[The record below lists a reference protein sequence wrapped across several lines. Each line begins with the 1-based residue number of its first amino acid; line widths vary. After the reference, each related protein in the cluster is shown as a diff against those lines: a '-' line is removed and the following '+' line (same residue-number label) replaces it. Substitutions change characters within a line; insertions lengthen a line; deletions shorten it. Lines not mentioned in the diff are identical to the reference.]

1 MDFMTLYRSLFAV
14 CVALLLASI
23 VGCDWGERKPAAS
36 PEPRADSTQAT
47 GAPAAPASESYTFHG
62 TPLAIDTV
70 RGIITI
76 DHEKIGDLMDAMTM
90 PFPVADRALL
100 KQVTIGKPTHFTIV
114 VDSSRMQIV
123 KIQEGHDPGHEH

>member
-1 MDFMTLYRSLFAV
+1 MTRYRLLPALFV
-14 CVALLLASI
+14 VLFLASLT
-23 VGCDWGERKPAAS
+23 GCDWGAKKPAVAGA
-36 PEPRADSTQAT
+36 PKADSIPAQAT
-47 GAPAAPASESYTFHG
+47 QSSGPQSYTFHG
-62 TPLAIDTV
+62 TPVEIDTV

-100 KQVTIGKPTHFTIV
+100 SQVTIGKQTHFTLV

-123 KIQEGHDPGHEH
+123 KIQDGHDPGHEH